1 MNPIENTKNNQQKK
15 GVVGAINAFSNLLG
29 KKVKVENTQR
39 IGNITFNSDTA
50 RKSDSNPNVLIV
62 KGNDGKDYGVTRN
75 SDGSYKHYSSK
86 EMLPN
91 TQKMKQTS
99 NSFLRDWYVNREIKD
114 GDYWEGAIDARRTAL
129 DKAIRLDGHQY
140 LQRANDLY
148 NIKSSKKYVDKISD
162 NPKDIESYDFKW
174 TFNENP
180 NITPEKEHIFLL
192 KKGEPYAETKAK
204 SKFMQREVYR
214 ENFAPNIKNAHTD
227 ILSGPLKSTND
238 FPKNSRYRDFL
249 PEYDYNYRSV
259 NHNVRSTRPE
269 DTRYVDEIHNK
280 IMILRQKAGF
290 KPKQFIDEKTINNFF
305 DQYKNDNGEIN
316 DLLKVTRGREAIR
329 YLLNRMVSNDNNS
342 KYNTTV

>member
-1 MNPIENTKNNQQKK
+1 MNPIEKTKYNQQKK
-15 GVVGAINAFSNLLG
+15 GVVGITNNIPNLLG
-29 KKVKVENTQR
+29 KKVKLENTQR

-62 KGNDGKDYGVTRN
+62 KGSDGKDYGVTRN

-91 TQKMKQTS
+91 TQKIKQTS
-99 NSFLRDWYVNREIKD
+99 NSFLRDWYANREIKD
-114 GDYWEGAIDARRTAL
+114 GYWEGTMDARRTAL
-129 DKAIRLDGHQY
+129 DGAIRLDGQQY
-140 LQRANDLY
+140 LQRANDLD
-148 NIKSSKKYVDKISD
+148 NIKSSKKYVDKIPGNS
-162 NPKDIESYDFKW
+162 KAIESYDFKW
-174 TFNENP
+174 NFNENP

-204 SKFMQREVYR
+204 SKFMQREVYG

-227 ILSGPLKSTND
+227 ILSGPLKSTYD

-249 PEYDYNYRSV
+249 PENDYNYRSV
-259 NHNVRSTRPE
+259 NHNVRSIRPY
-269 DTRYVDEIHNK
+269 DTNYVDEIHNK

-305 DQYKNDNGEIN
+305 DQYKNNNGEIN

-329 YLLNRMVSNDNNS
+329 YLLNRMVSNDNKS
-342 KYNTTV
+342 KYNTNV